1 MTETT
6 ILILGFVIT
15 FGLLGYKLK
24 GLVIKSLDKYSQKI
38 ADDLH
43 ESEQLKLKAITA
55 LDEVEKKTKNI
66 QDKVI
71 QIQEDAEKQIV
82 SIEKSMQ
89 KKIESNIQQILKNH
103 QNRVL
108 NDRQDIVNN
117 LKNDVL
123 ETIVKN
129 IDDYMKVNQNK
140 ADNNEALKKVLLKVD
155 FKKLLGE

>member
-55 LDEVEKKTKNI
+55 LDDVERKTKNI
-66 QDKVI
+66 QNTII

-82 SIEKSMQ
+82 SIEKNMQ
-89 KKIESNIQQILKNH
+89 KKIENNIQQILKNH
-103 QNRVL
+103 QNRLL
-108 NDRQDIVNN
+108 NDGQDIINS
-117 LKNDVL
+117 LKNDIL
-123 ETIVKN
+123 ETIAKN
-129 IDDYMKVNQNK
+129 INDYMKANK
-140 ADNNEALKKVLLKVD
+140 NALDSNEAIKKVLLKID
-155 FKKLLGE
+155 FKKLLEE

>member
-6 ILILGFVIT
+6 VLILGFVIT

-43 ESEQLKLKAITA
+43 NSEQLKLKAITA
-55 LDEVEKKTKNI
+55 LDEVERKTKNI
-66 QDKVI
+66 QNTII

-82 SIEKSMQ
+82 SIEKNMQ
-89 KKIESNIQQILKNH
+89 KKIENSIQQILKDN
-103 QNRVL
+103 QNRIL
-108 NDRQDIVNN
+108 NDRQDIING

-129 IDDYMKVNQNK
+129 INDYIKANQNSV
-140 ADNNEALKKVLLKVD
+140 DSNEAIKKVLLKVD
-155 FKKLLGE
+155 FKKLIGE